1 MAYWATLLTQV
12 IAVPNGRV
20 FGNVPEF
27 PGRGRFAPGGSVWVT
42 AEQLKRRLGRRS
54 QFLYDREVVGGE
66 A

>member
-1 MAYWATLLTQV
+1 MSLNFRAGV
-12 IAVPNGRV
+12 DV
-20 FGNVPEF
+20 
-27 PGRGRFAPGGSVWVT
+27 APGGSVWVT